1 MIIIAIIVNIGI
13 ILSMKNM
20 DVFSLFFFKKIFF
33 FKNTLDTV
41 ASYWPTGRIKTAGFD
56 HCKW

>member
-20 DVFSLFFFKKIFF
+20 DVFSLFFFKIFF
-33 FKNTLDTV
+33 FFQKHPRYRSQLLANGED
-41 ASYWPTGRIKTAGFD
+41 
-56 HCKW
+56 

>member
-20 DVFSLFFFKKIFF
+20 DVFSLFFFKIFF
-33 FKNTLDTV
+33 FQKHPRYRSQLLANGED
-41 ASYWPTGRIKTAGFD
+41 
-56 HCKW
+56 